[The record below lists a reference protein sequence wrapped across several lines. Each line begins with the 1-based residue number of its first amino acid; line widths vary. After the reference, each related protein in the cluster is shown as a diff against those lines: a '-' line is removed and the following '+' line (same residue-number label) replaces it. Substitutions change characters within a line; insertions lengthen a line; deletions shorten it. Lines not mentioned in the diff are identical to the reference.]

1 MPSSPFPPSQSP
13 TKAKVHE
20 ISDATFS
27 RAKKGLAVVQMKAEW
42 CGHCGEISKLVD
54 EISKEQICN
63 LKGECISVFRM
74 DIDKAPK
81 MADKLK
87 IEGVPTILFLK
98 NGKEAGRVMGT
109 DRSAIRKGLKKLV
122 RK

>member
-1 MPSSPFPPSQSP
+1 MPSSPFPPSKSS
-13 TKAKVHE
+13 AKPKVPE

-27 RAKKGLAVVQMKAEW
+27 RAKKGLAIVQMKAEW

-54 EISKEQICN
+54 ELAKEKICN
-63 LKGECISVFRM
+63 AKGECVATFRM

-81 MADKLK
+81 MANRLK

-98 NGKEAGRVMGT
+98 NGKEVTRVMGT
-109 DRSAIRKGLKKLV
+109 DSSAIRKGLKKLV

>member
-1 MPSSPFPPSQSP
+1 MPNSPFPPSRSA
-13 TKAKVHE
+13 TKAKVRE
-20 ISDATFS
+20 ISDTTFK
-27 RAKKGLAVVQMKAEW
+27 RAKKGLAIVQMKAEW
-42 CGHCGEISKLVD
+42 CDHCPEVSEIVD

-63 LKGECISVFRM
+63 PKGECVSSFRM

-81 MADKLK
+81 MADKLN

-98 NGKEAGRVMGT
+98 NGKEVDRVMGT
-109 DRSAIRKGLKKLV
+109 DKSAIRKGLKKLI